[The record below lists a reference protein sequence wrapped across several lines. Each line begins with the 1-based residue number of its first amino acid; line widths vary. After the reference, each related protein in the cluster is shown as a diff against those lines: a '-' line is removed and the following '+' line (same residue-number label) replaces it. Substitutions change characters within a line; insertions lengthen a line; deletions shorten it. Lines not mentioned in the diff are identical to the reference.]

1 MTEDPLTAL
10 QRYFEEEYGE
20 IDVGV
25 RKRKRKRSHFK
36 AEPQIEVVNESEEEW
51 PGIQTMENPPS
62 TVQPQVISFTETTE
76 VTEDEVTSYKS
87 FMVQF

>member
-20 IDVGV
+20 IDAGV
-25 RKRKRKRSHFK
+25 RKKKRKRSHFQV
-36 AEPQIEVVNESEEEW
+36 ESQIEIVSESEEEW
-51 PGIQTMENPPS
+51 PGIQTTENPPS
-62 TVQPQVISFTETTE
+62 TVQPQIISFTETTE
-76 VTEDEVTSYKS
+76 VTEDEGTSYKS